1 VAVIPI
7 SVIIPTFNRAEVL
20 AGCLDALAG
29 QTAPP
34 DSFEVVV
41 VDDGSSDR
49 TGDVIS
55 SFDPPFRLRAA
66 RQPNAGQA
74 AALNHGIRLA
84 EGRFCLF
91 LDDDVVAEPA
101 LVAEHRSAQERHGG
115 IAGLGMLTLRMLGR
129 PGGLA
134 RHFADW
140 WQDHYERLAN
150 GALVP
155 DFRACYSGN
164 LSVPADVLQR
174 VGGFD
179 ATLPRSFDV
188 ELAYRLE
195 QAGVRIVFL
204 PGAVAEQQYSKGF
217 RAIVRD
223 FDRMGEA
230 AVPLYRRHRDFIR
243 YPPLGDFGHGTFR
256 TLLLRKALLALRVPV
271 WPLGVVDRLFASR
284 PPRRLYGLLQLHCFW
299 RSVRK
304 ALADREEWRRL
315 TRGSVVL
322 MYHALGP
329 RGERASRYVLPA
341 ARFRRQLR
349 WLRLRR
355 YPIISLDDYVK
366 SREQG
371 VLPPGRA
378 VVLTLDDGYA
388 DNAELGSPL
397 LQAADAPAT
406 VFVVS
411 DAIGRTNEW
420 SPGTALEHR
429 RLLTSPQLKEL
440 RARGTAIGAHTLSHP
455 NLVDLDPAEARREIA
470 DSRVALGAE
479 LDSPVLHFA
488 YPFGKSSAEVR
499 QLVQEAGFA
508 SACGI
513 QPGPNGAAVPLHDV
527 RRVEVDGTWSL
538 LTFALSVWTGYP
550 PRFGR
555 GR

>member
-1 VAVIPI
+1 MIQL

-20 AGCLDALAG
+20 GRCLDALAV
-29 QTAPP
+29 QTAPAE
-34 DSFEVVV
+34 SFEVVV

-49 TGDVIS
+49 TGDVVS
-55 SFDPPFRLRAA
+55 SFDPPFRFRAA
-66 RQPNAGQA
+66 RQPNAGQPT
-74 AALNHGIRLA
+74 ALNHGIRLA

-91 LDDDVVAEPA
+91 LDDDVLADPA
-101 LVAEHRSAQERHGG
+101 LVAEHLDAQEAHGG
-115 IAGLGMLTLRMLGR
+115 VVGLGMLELRMLGR
-129 PGGLA
+129 PGALA
-134 RHFADW
+134 RHFASW
-140 WQDHYERLAN
+140 WQDHYERLQN

-164 LSVPADVLQR
+164 LSVPADVLER

-179 ATLPRSFDV
+179 ETLSRSFDV

-195 QAGVRIVFL
+195 QAGVRIAFL
-204 PGAVAEQQYSKGF
+204 PRAVAEQQYWKGF

-230 AVPLYRRHRDFIR
+230 AVPLYRRHRDFVR

-256 TLLLRKALLALRVPV
+256 TLLLRKALLALRAPV
-271 WPLGVVDRLFASR
+271 WPLGLVDRLFASR
-284 PPRRLYGLLQLHCFW
+284 PPRRLYGLLQQHCFW

-322 MYHALGP
+322 MYHALGQ

-341 ARFRRQLR
+341 RRFRRQLR

-371 VLPPGRA
+371 ELPPGRA

-388 DNAELGSPL
+388 DNAELGSDL

-411 DAIGRTNEW
+411 DAIGKTNEW
-420 SPGTALEHR
+420 SPGTPLERR
-429 RLLTSPQLKEL
+429 RLLTSAQLQEL
-440 RARGTAIGAHTLSHP
+440 RADGTAIGAHTLSHP
-455 NLVDLDPAEARREIA
+455 NLAELDPGEARREIA
-470 DSRVALGAE
+470 DSRVALEEELGA
-479 LDSPVLHFA
+479 PVLHFA
-488 YPFGKSSAEVR
+488 YPFGKTSPEVR
-499 QLVQEAGFA
+499 QLAREAGFA

-527 RRVEVDGTWSL
+527 RRIEVDGRWSL

-550 PRFGR
+550 PRLGR